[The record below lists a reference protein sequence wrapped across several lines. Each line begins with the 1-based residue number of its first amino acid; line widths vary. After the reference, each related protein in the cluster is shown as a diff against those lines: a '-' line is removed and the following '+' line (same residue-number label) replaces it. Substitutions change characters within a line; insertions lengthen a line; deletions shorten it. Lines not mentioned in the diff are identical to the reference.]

1 MNSKLNFIIT
11 GATAAMFLLPMKTD
25 AQKLEMGLKN
35 PIPASVL
42 QSAKKST
49 PAQEK
54 KMQQKVKEK
63 YPMLYN
69 HKLLRTINTTGLREL
84 FGNRKISHKMALEP
98 RVPLR
103 AAKTTNGRELWG
115 SILNDN
121 SWAEDTPLYG
131 VYSFKAKSDI
141 EVSPVGLNENI
152 VPNGGGAIVGNRM
165 DFVNYISFFGM
176 ILPFHYAFDTDTWEQ
191 IGEST
196 TVGISLIATET
207 AVAADG
213 TVYGAFYNDEGN
225 ALELGIVDYE
235 NESRTTIGA
244 LTNTYVSLGIT
255 SDNKLYGIATDGN
268 LYKIDTETA
277 QETLVGATGLVVS
290 DGDGAYFQSGE
301 IDQKTNE
308 FYWATTDVIT
318 NTPAL
323 YTVNLETGAAEKIG
337 DFTNQNIVTLLTLP
351 EAIADGAPASVTDL
365 KADFSAGSLEGT
377 VSFTIPTTNAK
388 GDALSGDVTYT
399 ISESKETLKT
409 GTATPGAK
417 ITEPVTFTED
427 GAKRISVIVSNAEGK
442 GSAEK
447 INVYVGY
454 DTPKA
459 VSDMALTVDE
469 STGEA
474 KLTWAPATEGVNKGY
489 IGDITYD
496 VVRYPGE
503 ISVAK
508 GIKETSFSETLPKDG
523 LTAYAY
529 GVKASNGKK
538 VSDEARSDYKIYG
551 EAIVPPYAE
560 DFTDDASFG
569 LFTVIDNN
577 GDGSTWTRSEEGY
590 DGNVAARYKY
600 NSDHAGDD
608 WLITPPLKVEKG
620 KIYAVS
626 FKARSNGSYF
636 PERLEVKY
644 GTENTAAGMTSE
656 LLPATELPAD
666 YTEYKKEIKA
676 DEDGKLYIGFHAI
689 SDADMYYMWLDDI
702 SVEAGMAANAP
713 DAVGDFAVTPGD
725 KGAQKATVS
734 FTAPTKGIDGSAL
747 SGKLSFKIKRDGSV
761 IKEIKD
767 VEPGSKQSFTDETP
781 ANGFNTYRIEVSD
794 ASGAGRPSESIKVF
808 IGMDKPA
815 APEEIKTA
823 DKTTAI
829 NISWKDAEKGVN
841 GGYVDNQTL
850 SHNVYNLIEDDYGTL
865 TPELASTVQAGINE
879 YDMPYDTNEGEQDL
893 VQFGLSAIS
902 GEEESSINV
911 TPAILVGKPYTTP
924 FFESAS
930 GGELNNDM
938 WWISRNSGGSSNFAL
953 DSESSDTD
961 GGSFVYQS
969 NSADDSATLGSGKI
983 RLAGATNPMLIFSHK
998 AAAGTDG
1005 KIVVKARKPDGT
1017 EDILKTIDASADA
1030 GKWTRESISLKAD
1043 YASLPYIILTFTAS
1057 ADEGA
1062 NVNLDEIYVRD
1073 VYECDLTLSNI
1084 TAAAKVK
1091 KGEKAMVDI
1100 DVTNFGSKA
1109 AKGYTVKLYAG
1120 GKLIDSKKEDAE
1132 LESFST
1138 KTYSFVYA
1146 TSVMTEGSSI
1156 ELKAEVE
1163 YENDL
1168 NPDDNTKSTTM
1179 AFDVSNKPRPAT
1191 ATFTTGAD
1199 GSVKLN
1205 WSAVTASTE
1214 TVTDG
1219 FEDYDSWSQDSFGE
1233 WTAKS
1238 EGTNGST
1245 GQMFDGYR
1253 YPGQGEPFAF
1263 TLIEPLNNWITQDV
1277 LDNNASLIPHGGS
1290 KYLGAFYRYD
1300 SNNFLD
1306 ANEWLISPTLSGK
1319 AQTVKFWVS
1328 NNNTSDTYYAE
1339 TFDVLYSTGGTDFT
1353 DFIKIGDTHT
1363 ASSGEWEE
1371 VSVEIPAGAAHFAIH
1386 RNTTSDNA
1394 FLFQVDDVTYESGTG
1409 EVKGYNIYR
1418 DDEFIKFIP
1427 AGTVDYTDN
1436 TAEAGKRYTYAVTA
1450 VFADGESEAT
1460 IATDITAGIESV
1472 ENLVKASSYT
1482 VYSIDGK
1489 LIGSDMKSLKGLKS
1503 GSYIVNDQK
1512 VIIK

>member
-1 MNSKLNFIIT
+1 
-11 GATAAMFLLPMKTD
+11 MKTD
-25 AQKLEMGLKN
+25 AQKLEMGIKN

-49 PAQEK
+49 PVQEK
-54 KMQQKVKEK
+54 KMQQKVQEK
-63 YPMLYN
+63 YPMLFN
-69 HKLLRTINTTGLREL
+69 HKLLRTINTTGIREL
-84 FGNRKISHKMALEP
+84 LGSRKISRKIALEP
-98 RVPLR
+98 RVPMR
-103 AAKTTNGRELWG
+103 TARTTNGRELWG

-121 SWAEDTPLYG
+121 TWTEDSPQYG
-131 VYSFKAKSDI
+131 IYSFKAKSDI
-141 EVSPVGLNENI
+141 DVSPVGLNENI
-152 VPNGGGAIVGNRM
+152 TPNGGGAIVGNRM
-165 DFVNYISFFGM
+165 DFVYYISFWGM
-176 ILPFHYAFDTDTWEQ
+176 ILPYHFAFDTDTWEQ

-196 TVGISLIATET
+196 SVDMSLIATET

-213 TVYGAFYNDEGN
+213 TVYGVFYNSEGS

-235 NESRTTIGA
+235 KETRTTIGA
-244 LTNTYVSLGIT
+244 VNNQYVSLGIT
-255 SDNKLYGIATDGN
+255 SDNKLYGIAMDGN

-277 QETLVGATGLVVS
+277 QETLVGATGVAVS
-290 DGDGAYFQSGE
+290 DDEGAYYQSGE

-323 YTVNLETGAAEKIG
+323 YTVNLTTGAAEKIG

-351 EAIADGAPASVTDL
+351 TAIAEGAPASVTDL
-365 KADFSAGSLEGT
+365 KADFSDGSLEGT

-388 GDALSGDVTYT
+388 GEALSGDVTYT

-409 GTATPGAK
+409 GTAAPGAK
-417 ITEPVTFTED
+417 ITEPVTFAED
-427 GAKRISVIVSNAEGK
+427 GAKRISVVVSNAEGN

-459 VSDMALTVDE
+459 VSDMALTVDDA
-469 STGEA
+469 TGEA
-474 KLTWAPATEGVNKGY
+474 KLTWAPSTEGVNKGY
-489 IGDITYD
+489 IGDVTYD

-503 ISVAK
+503 ITVAK
-508 GIKETSFSETLPKDG
+508 GIKETSFSETLPKAG

-529 GVKASNGKK
+529 GVTASNGKK
-538 VSDEARSDYKIYG
+538 VSDETRSDYKTYG
-551 EAIVPPYAE
+551 DAIVPPYAE

-577 GDGSTWTRSEEGY
+577 GDGSTWTRYEEGY
-590 DGNVAARYKY
+590 SGNIAARYKY
-600 NSDHAGDD
+600 NSNNAGDD

-620 KIYAVS
+620 KVYAVS

-644 GTENTAAGMTSE
+644 GKENTAAGMTSE

-666 YTEYKKEIKA
+666 FTEYKKEIKA
-676 DEDGKLYIGFHAI
+676 EEDGKLYIGFHAI

-713 DAVGDFAVTPGD
+713 DAVSDLTVTPGD
-725 KGAQKATVS
+725 EGAQKATIS
-734 FTAPTKGIDGSAL
+734 FTAPSKGIDGSAL

-767 VEPGSKQSFTDETP
+767 AEPGSKQSFTDETP
-781 ANGFNTYRIEVSD
+781 ANGFNTYRVEVSD
-794 ASGAGRPSESIKVF
+794 ASGAGRASESIQVF
-808 IGMDKPA
+808 VGIDKPSSPVDIA
-815 APEEIKTA
+815 TV
-823 DKTTAI
+823 DKSTAI
-829 NISWKDAEKGVN
+829 NISWKDADKGAN
-841 GGYVDNQTL
+841 GGYVDTKAL
-850 SHNVYNLIEDDYGTL
+850 THNVYNLIEDSYGSL
-865 TPELASTVQAGINE
+865 SPELASTVPAGTSE
-879 YDMPYDTNEGEQDL
+879 YDMPYKTDEGDQDL
-893 VQFGLSAIS
+893 VQFGLSAVS
-902 GEEESSINV
+902 GEDESTITV
-911 TPAILVGKPYTTP
+911 TPAMVVGKPYNMP
-924 FFESAS
+924 FFESAA
-930 GGELNNDM
+930 GGELNNGM
-938 WWISRNSGGSSNFAL
+938 WWISRNSGGSSNYAL
-953 DSESSDTD
+953 DKESSDAD

-969 NSADDSATLGSGKI
+969 YSADDYATLGSGKI
-983 RLAGATNPMLIFSHK
+983 SLAGATNPMLIFSHK
-998 AAAGTDG
+998 AAAGTG
-1005 KIVVKARKPDGT
+1005 AKIVVKAQKPDGT
-1017 EDILKTIDASADA
+1017 EDILKTVDASADA
-1030 GKWTRESISLKAD
+1030 GKWTRESIALKAE
-1043 YASLPYIILTFTAS
+1043 YASLPYIILTFTSS
-1057 ADEGA
+1057 ADEGEI
-1062 NVNLDEIYVRD
+1062 VNLDEMYVRD
-1073 VYECDLTLSNI
+1073 IYECDLTLSDI
-1084 TAAAKVK
+1084 KAAAKVK
-1091 KGEKAMVDI
+1091 KGEKAQVDI
-1100 DVTNFGSKA
+1100 DVTNFGSRA

-1120 GKLIDSKKEDAE
+1120 DKIVDSKKEEAE
-1132 LESFST
+1132 LEPFST

-1146 TSVMTEGSSI
+1146 TSVMAEGSSI

-1163 YENDL
+1163 YDNDL

-1179 AFDVSNKPRPAT
+1179 AFAVSNKPRPAT
-1191 ATFTTGAD
+1191 ATFTVNSD

-1205 WSAVTASTE
+1205 WSAVAASAE

-1245 GQMFDGYR
+1245 GQMFQSYP

-1277 LDNNASLIPHGGS
+1277 LDNNPSLAPHGGN
-1290 KYLGAFYRYD
+1290 KYLGAFYRYEGE
-1300 SNNFLD
+1300 NFLD

-1328 NNNTSDTYYAE
+1328 NQNTSDTSYAE

-1363 ASSGEWEE
+1363 ANSGGWEE
-1371 VSVEIPAGAAHFAIH
+1371 VSVEIPDGATRFAIH
-1386 RNTTSDNA
+1386 RNTNSDNA
-1394 FLFQVDDVTYESGTG
+1394 FMFGVDDMTYEAGTG

-1418 DDEFIKFIP
+1418 DDELIKFIP
-1427 AGTVDYTDN
+1427 AGTVDYTDD
-1436 TAEAGKRYTYAVTA
+1436 TAEAGKKYAYAVTA

-1460 IATDITAGIESV
+1460 VATDITSGIESV

-1489 LIGSDMKSLKGLKS
+1489 LIGSGMKSLKGLKS